1 MTVPQSSPPVQWAA
15 LFQMKRRKKMT
26 KKYLRI
32 SGFGLLT
39 LFFLALSSQMAF
51 AHGGYSGGWGMGP
64 GMMGGWGMGWWGFIP
79 MLLFLG
85 LIIAAIV
92 LFIKW
97 LAKGSGKSLS
107 GHSSDSGSLEI
118 LKERFARGEITKEE
132 SEEMKK
138 VMIV

>member
-1 MTVPQSSPPVQWAA
+1 
-15 LFQMKRRKKMT
+15 MT

-39 LFFLALSSQMAF
+39 LSFLALFSQIAF
-51 AHGGYSGGWGMGP
+51 AHGGYSGSSGMGP

-79 MLLFLG
+79 TLLFLG

-92 LFIKW
+92 LVIKW
-97 LAKGSGKSLS
+97 LTKGSRKSLS
-107 GHSSDSGSLEI
+107 GHSNDSGSLEI

-132 SEEMKK
+132 LEEMKQ
-138 VMIV
+138 VIRT